1 VTTHVS
7 DAAVVDLALGAGTA
21 SECAHAGSCEACA
34 ERVLEAASALELA
47 QRAEVPEPSPLYWQA
62 LRHGVRQRIAEEGQ
76 ETRRRWAVL
85 VPLAAAA
92 AVLTALWNGPTLP
105 VKGPL
110 APGLAAWSAL
120 PLEEDD
126 DGLRVLE
133 GLALSSDELA
143 GWNRGEGLSAY
154 LANLTD
160 DESRVVAETL
170 RERGQGGES

>member
-1 VTTHVS
+1 MTAHVS
-7 DAAVVDLALGAGTA
+7 DDAVVDLALGAGTA
-21 SECAHAGSCEACA
+21 SERAHAGRCEACA
-34 ERVLEAASALELA
+34 RRVREAASALELA
-47 QRAEVPEPSPLYWQA
+47 QRAEVPEPSPFYWQA
-62 LRHGVRQRIAEEGQ
+62 LRHGVSQRIADEGRS
-76 ETRRRWAVL
+76 TRRWAIL

-92 AVLTALWNGPTLP
+92 AVLAVIVNGPTLP

-120 PLEEDD
+120 PLEEED

-133 GLALSSDELA
+133 GLALSSGELA
-143 GWNRGEGLSAY
+143 EWDRGEGLSGY

-160 DESRVVAETL
+160 DESRVLAVTL

>member
-1 VTTHVS
+1 MTVHVS
-7 DAAVVDLALGAGTA
+7 DEAVVDLALGAGTA
-21 SECAHAGSCEACA
+21 SERAHAESCEACA
-34 ERVLEAASALELA
+34 RSVREAASALELA
-47 QRAEVPEPSPLYWQA
+47 RRAEVPEPSPFYWQA
-62 LRHGVRQRIAEEGQ
+62 LRHGVRQRIAEERQ
-76 ETRRRWAVL
+76 ETRRWGFL
-85 VPLAAAA
+85 VPLAAAG
-92 AVLTALWNGPTLP
+92 AVLAVLFSGPTLP

-120 PLEEDD
+120 PLEEED